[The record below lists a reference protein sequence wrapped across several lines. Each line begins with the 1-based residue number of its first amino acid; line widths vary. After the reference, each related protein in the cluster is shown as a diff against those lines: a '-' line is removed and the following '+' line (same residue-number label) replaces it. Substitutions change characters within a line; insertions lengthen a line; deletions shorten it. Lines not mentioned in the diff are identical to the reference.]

1 MDAMA
6 IVQGGDIKALKLKTC
21 EDIENVFFNKIT
33 SLTKGF
39 QQIYIVFGT
48 YKEHSLKFATRERR
62 RRGENAIKYKVSPKL
77 DISKLTIKK
86 LL

>member
-1 MDAMA
+1 MR
-6 IVQGGDIKALKLKTC
+6 GYWSL
-21 EDIENVFFNKIT
+21 T

-39 QQIYIVFGT
+39 QQIHNVFDN
-48 YKEHSLKFATRERR
+48 YKEHSLKSATRERR

-86 LL
+86 LLTHIETKTKYLSNLCLERLMQG